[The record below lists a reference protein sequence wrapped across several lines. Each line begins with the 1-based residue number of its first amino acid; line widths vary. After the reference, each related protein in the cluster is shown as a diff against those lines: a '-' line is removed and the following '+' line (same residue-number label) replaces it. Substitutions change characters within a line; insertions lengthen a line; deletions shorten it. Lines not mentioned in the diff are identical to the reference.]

1 MAPTRNVAR
10 MLGDSHTGHAV
21 RPSSASSA
29 DAGAAL
35 SAFST
40 WRTVRARS
48 SATVGCASQALHPA
62 FALSSAHIFDTSGVS
77 TMIGGPSPDRGT
89 VKLDRYNR
97 RHDPLVSAMNVERR
111 SLLGG
116 AADAYGIV
124 IVIDV
129 LRAFSCSALMFHYG
143 IRDLA
148 LVRTPQDALAFRDR
162 DPDYLVAGEVKGVK
176 VEGFDLGN
184 SPADIVS
191 KGESFFRGRRVAARS
206 SAGTQGV
213 LAAAAHAEQVILG
226 SYMTAAAT
234 AAYIR
239 DRARVDALVRGHETT
254 VTIVA
259 MGFEGVRPSV
269 EDERCGDYLEHL
281 LADGGEGEC
290 EAEGRYV
297 N

>member
-1 MAPTRNVAR
+1 M
-10 MLGDSHTGHAV
+10 
-21 RPSSASSA
+21 
-29 DAGAAL
+29 
-35 SAFST
+35 
-40 WRTVRARS
+40 
-48 SATVGCASQALHPA
+48 
-62 FALSSAHIFDTSGVS
+62 
-77 TMIGGPSPDRGT
+77 
-89 VKLDRYNR
+89 K
-97 RHDPLVSAMNVERR
+97 VERR
-111 SLLGG
+111 SLLAG
-116 AADAYGIV
+116 AADAHGIV

-148 LVRTPQDALAFRDR
+148 LVRTPEEALAFRDR

-176 VEGFDLGN
+176 VEGFDVGN

-213 LAAAAHAEQVILG
+213 LAAAARAEQVLLG
-226 SYMTAAAT
+226 SYMTAAST

-239 DRARVDALVRGHETT
+239 DHAHVDALVRGHPTT

-281 LADGGEGEC
+281 LRSGGGSQDPPLHPGYDHLQAIWDCLHDPEIAASLRGEHHYRPKEDIVLALQRNLFSFAMVC
-290 EAEGRYV
+290 APENGHVRATRV
-297 N
+297 NV

>member
-1 MAPTRNVAR
+1 M
-10 MLGDSHTGHAV
+10 
-21 RPSSASSA
+21 
-29 DAGAAL
+29 
-35 SAFST
+35 
-40 WRTVRARS
+40 
-48 SATVGCASQALHPA
+48 
-62 FALSSAHIFDTSGVS
+62 
-77 TMIGGPSPDRGT
+77 
-89 VKLDRYNR
+89 K
-97 RHDPLVSAMNVERR
+97 VERR
-111 SLLGG
+111 SLLAG
-116 AADAYGIV
+116 AADAHGIV
-124 IVIDV
+124 IIIDV

-148 LVRTPQDALAFRDR
+148 LVRTPREALAFRDR

-191 KGESFFRGRRVAARS
+191 KGETFFRGRRVAARS

-213 LAAAAHAEQVILG
+213 LAAAAHAEQVMLG

-234 AAYIR
+234 AAYVR
-239 DRARVDALVRGHETT
+239 DHSQVDALVRGRETT

-281 LADGGEGEC
+281 LTAGSGVSRPYDHLRAVWECMNDPEIAASLRGEHDYRPKEDIVLALQRDLFDFVMVGRP
-290 EAEGRYV
+290 EGDHILVTRV
-297 N
+297 

>member
-1 MAPTRNVAR
+1 M
-10 MLGDSHTGHAV
+10 
-21 RPSSASSA
+21 SSTSRITS
-29 DAGAAL
+29 GAA
-35 SAFST
+35 AIDAA
-40 WRTVRARS
+40 RAADS
-48 SATVGCASQALHPA
+48 L
-62 FALSSAHIFDTSGVS
+62 VS
-77 TMIGGPSPDRGT
+77 PGFGT
-89 VKLDRYNR
+89 VKLDRYNP

-116 AADAYGIV
+116 AANAHGIV

-191 KGESFFRGRRVAARS
+191 KGQAFFRNRRVAVRS

-213 LAAAAHAEQVILG
+213 LAAAAHADQVILG
-226 SYMTAAAT
+226 SYMTASAIARH
-234 AAYIR
+234 IR
-239 DRARVDALVRGHETT
+239 MNARPGS
-254 VTIVA
+254 I
-259 MGFEGVRPSV
+259 
-269 EDERCGDYLEHL
+269 
-281 LADGGEGEC
+281 
-290 EAEGRYV
+290 
-297 N
+297 

>member
-1 MAPTRNVAR
+1 
-10 MLGDSHTGHAV
+10 
-21 RPSSASSA
+21 
-29 DAGAAL
+29 
-35 SAFST
+35 
-40 WRTVRARS
+40 
-48 SATVGCASQALHPA
+48 
-62 FALSSAHIFDTSGVS
+62 
-77 TMIGGPSPDRGT
+77 
-89 VKLDRYNR
+89 
-97 RHDPLVSAMNVERR
+97 MNVERR

-148 LVRTPQDALAFRDR
+148 LVRTPGEALAFRDR
-162 DPDYLVAGEVKGVK
+162 DRDYLVAGEVKGVK

-213 LAAAAHAEQVILG
+213 LAAGAHAEQVILG

-239 DRARVDALVRGHETT
+239 DRARADALVRGHETT

-281 LADGGEGEC
+281 LRGGSEDPTLHRKRYDHLQAIWDCLNDPDIAASLRGEHHYRPK
-290 EAEGRYV
+290 EDIVLSLQRDLFDFTMIGRPEHDHV
-297 N
+297 LVTPRLS